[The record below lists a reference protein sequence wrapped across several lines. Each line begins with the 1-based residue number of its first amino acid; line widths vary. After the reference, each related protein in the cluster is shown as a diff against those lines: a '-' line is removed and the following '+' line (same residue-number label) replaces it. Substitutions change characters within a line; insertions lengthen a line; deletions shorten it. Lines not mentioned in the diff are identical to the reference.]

1 VEEGLM
7 VVAVMNWVTWVTWVL
22 GLAGAVAAAV
32 LAVRSTRRMCGGW
45 NPMPPLVLFGVSLL
59 TMAVGPLIRLWLG
72 HHHLQA
78 AVIGLVAVAVAAGFV
93 LVGAAPL
100 RITRLGQR

>member
-7 VVAVMNWVTWVTWVL
+7 VVVVDWVTWVL

-78 AVIGLVAVAVAAGFV
+78 AIVGLVAVAVPAAIV
-93 LVGAAPL
+93 LVGAAPP
-100 RITRLGQR
+100 RTGRVGQR